1 MVSKFRD
8 STLSCCWESDHW
20 LSGLNGAFQ
29 HGHADHVLRIV
40 TLISVGYRQNS
51 DHSMPVQ
58 ALRCCRSFGTLLCL
72 VVEYRFIV
80 WVDLIAHFNMGM
92 PFEFFPVFLQFPL
105 DLARTCTTSCQYI
118 HWGAIEVSG
127 LDSIWLLSI
136 SPLNEWTERRTSTLS
151 FPLSFAQSF
160 FNFGRI

>member
-1 MVSKFRD
+1 
-8 STLSCCWESDHW
+8 
-20 LSGLNGAFQ
+20 
-29 HGHADHVLRIV
+29 
-40 TLISVGYRQNS
+40 
-51 DHSMPVQ
+51 MPVQ
-58 ALRCCRSFGTLLCL
+58 ASRCCRSFGTLLCL
-72 VVEYRFIV
+72 VVEYQFIV

-136 SPLNEWTERRTSTLS
+136 SPSNEWTERRTSTLS
-151 FPLSFAQSF
+151 FTWRFAQSF
-160 FNFGRI
+160 FNFWSNLAEICTTACQYMHWSAVEVSGLYSFFYWVLVHLMN